1 MIVII
6 LNTIAAFFAI
16 ITSTLI
22 LLKKN
27 IRFPFKI
34 LAYWMIL
41 NIIFLPIP
49 ILLELNQFANFP
61 HFYRVP
67 SPFVYLMGPIIYIF
81 TRAALNDENKF
92 HKTDWI
98 HAVPFL
104 LHFIELIPFYLSP
117 ASVKLDIIHQI
128 NWNRIH
134 TVLSINE
141 GILTEK
147 THLNLKFFSSLIYLG
162 FSINIIYNYV
172 KISNAI
178 KNKII
183 LYVFLMV
190 LCRFIQTLI
199 VVIDKATDI
208 PFFPNSVINL
218 VNVISLIF
226 MVLIL
231 LFHTISLSGIS
242 DQKFY
247 NKFISLSELE
257 LLDRRM
263 KLQAMDHSSDD
274 IILFLSP
281 SYELL
286 HFNKAAEDYFYS
298 ITKKSIRYQNF
309 INYSSAAPIFKWIQS
324 NLDIVL
330 KDYKPRFF
338 EVEQVLKKDGVKEW
352 FSINLTPIFNE
363 EAIFIGVTLLAK
375 NISYKKEIE
384 LKYLQQIENL
394 EEIAFRHSH
403 LMRAPLVNIIGIA
416 NQIAKHYVPLSDDI
430 VKLEL
435 LNHLQSEAKK
445 LDEIIR
451 ENVIQSSKKL

>member
-6 LNTIAAFFAI
+6 LNTIAAI
-16 ITSTLI
+16 LVIVTSAVI
-22 LLKKN
+22 LFKKN

-34 LAYWMIL
+34 LAYWMIVSV
-41 NIIFLPIP
+41 IFLPVP
-49 ILLELNQFANFP
+49 ILLELNQFVNFP

-67 SPFVYLMGPIIYIF
+67 SPFVYLIGPIIYIF
-81 TRAALNDENKF
+81 TRAALNDEKKF
-92 HKTDWI
+92 YKTDWL
-98 HAVPFL
+98 HAIPFL
-104 LHFIELIPFYLSP
+104 LHFIELVPFYLSP
-117 ASVKLDIIHQI
+117 ASVKQNILHQI
-128 NWNRIH
+128 DWNRIH
-134 TVLSINE
+134 NVLNNNE

-147 THLNLKFFSSLIYLG
+147 THLNLKFLSSIIYVG

-172 KISNAI
+172 KISNSI

-183 LYVFLMV
+183 LFVFLMV
-190 LCRFIQTLI
+190 LCRCIQMLLVI
-199 VVIDKATDI
+199 IDKVTDI
-208 PFFPNSVINL
+208 SFFPNRVINL

-231 LFHTISLSGIS
+231 LFQTISFSGIS

-281 SYELL
+281 NYELL
-286 HFNKAAEDYFYS
+286 HFNKAAEDYFYLM
-298 ITKKSIRYQNF
+298 TKKNLRYQN
-309 INYSSAAPIFKWIQS
+309 IIKKSSTDPIFKWVQS
-324 NLDIVL
+324 NIDLVL
-330 KDYKPRFF
+330 KDYKPHFF

-363 EAIFIGVTLLAK
+363 EATLIGVTLLAK

-384 LKYLQQIENL
+384 LKYYQQIKSL
-394 EEIAFRHSH
+394 EEIAFRHSL
-403 LMRAPLVNIIGIA
+403 LMRAPLVNII
-416 NQIAKHYVPLSDDI
+416 
-430 VKLEL
+430 
-435 LNHLQSEAKK
+435 
-445 LDEIIR
+445 
-451 ENVIQSSKKL
+451 